1 LRQAG
6 PSEALLSIRNLD
18 IEIGY
23 GADKHYPVQDV
34 DLTVPSRQVSG
45 LVGESGS
52 GKSLTALAVVGM
64 LPQSARQIS
73 GTIEFADIDICHA
86 EESHLQ
92 RIRGRQIA
100 LLFQNPR
107 ASLHPLKKV
116 GSQIAYLAMRHQHL
130 SRASAWNHAIDLMA
144 AAGISEP
151 KARAGDY
158 PHQFSGGMAQ
168 RAALAMALACSP
180 ELLIADEPTSGLDTT
195 LREQI
200 VELLATQVRDRK
212 MTVLLITH
220 DIGLIKHH
228 TDTVTVLYAG
238 RIMEAGATRH
248 VLSSPRN
255 PYTRELMRADQQ
267 VDGTRMYAIPGN
279 VPPVL
284 PRWTGCPFSSRCDLA
299 TDVCREVLPPLRLI
313 AGREVACHHAE

>member
-1 LRQAG
+1 MKQPTPG
-6 PSEALLSIRNLD
+6 EALLSIRDLN

-23 GADKHYPVQDV
+23 GADKHYPVQEV
-34 DLTVPSRQVSG
+34 DLTVPSRRVTG

-64 LPQSARQIS
+64 LPPTAQQTS
-73 GTIEFADIDICHA
+73 GAIEFAGVDISRA
-86 EESHLQ
+86 LESELQ

-116 GSQIAYLAMRHQHL
+116 GSQIAYMALRHQHL
-130 SRASAWNHAIDLMA
+130 SRASAWTHAIELMA

-151 KARAGDY
+151 KARAEDY

-180 ELLIADEPTSGLDTT
+180 QLLIADEPTSGLDTT

-200 VELLATQVRDRK
+200 VELLATQVRDRR

-220 DIGLIKHH
+220 DIGLVKHH
-228 TDTVTVLYAG
+228 TDSVTVLYAG
-238 RIMEAGATRH
+238 RVMEAGATR
-248 VLSSPRN
+248 LILDSPRN
-255 PYTRELMRADQQ
+255 PYTRELMRADQE
-267 VDGTRMYAIPGN
+267 VHGARMYAIPGN
-279 VPPVL
+279 VPPML
-284 PRWTGCPFSSRCDLA
+284 PRWTGCPFSGRCDLA
-299 TDVCREVLPPLRLI
+299 TNVCRDVLPSLRVI
-313 AGREVACHHAE
+313 AGREVACHHAD